1 MAESMAESLRASAG
15 VGQALTSGLEKALHA
30 QQSAVTAYVQRARRR
45 RPDAT
50 PAELIV
56 TLEKQY
62 LTAVTG
68 TGAAVGAS
76 AAAPGVGTSF
86 ALAVSA
92 GETVT
97 FLETTMLFTLA
108 VAEIH
113 GVAVEDIQRRI
124 TLLFAVLLGDSGPK
138 LVQKIAGRT
147 GKHWGKLATDAI
159 PMSAIRS
166 INKTL
171 GRWVVTKYGTKQGIL
186 VIGRAA
192 PFGIGAG
199 IGAGGNLIVGR
210 SVIAGMRHAFG
221 PPPDRLTDERA

>member
-1 MAESMAESLRASAG
+1 MVERLSATAG
-15 VGQALTSGLEKALHA
+15 VRQALTSGLERAIHVHD
-30 QQSAVTAYVQRARRR
+30 SAVTGYVRRVRRR

-50 PAELIV
+50 PAELIA

-62 LTAVTG
+62 LATVTG

-76 AAAPGVGTSF
+76 AAAPGVGTGF
-86 ALAVSA
+86 ALAAGA

-113 GVAVEDIQRRI
+113 GIPVEDVERRR

-159 PMSAIRS
+159 PMSSIRS

-171 GRWVVTKYGTKQGIL
+171 GRWFVTRYGTRQGIL

-192 PFGIGAG
+192 PFGIGAS

-210 SVIAGMRHAFG
+210 SVIAAMRHAFG
-221 PPPDRLTDERA
+221 PPPARLTDEGKSA